1 MSLPVSIPS
10 AASGGIQ
17 EVAMALAELAQNAQ
31 DKLIEDAKAAGSNPT
46 QAQLAQIQ
54 VDGQVM
60 QMAMEIAT
68 STIKGM
74 GEGLKGAAQK
84 MN

>member
-1 MSLPVSIPS
+1 
-10 AASGGIQ
+10 
-17 EVAMALAELAQNAQ
+17 MALAELAQKAQ
-31 DKLIEDAKAAGSNPT
+31 DKLIADAKAAGDNPT
-46 QAQLAQIQ
+46 QAELAQIQ

-60 QMAMEIAT
+60 QMAMEITT
-68 STIKGM
+68 STVKGM